1 MGVKMNTRE
10 GISFGSFIE
19 DSINYQN
26 EEVYALYA
34 IIFLVLAVICT
45 VYYQLPCLKTGA
57 AGSINRKGEFYS
69 DDSIFFPEIA
79 FLEAFAATDISL

>member
-1 MGVKMNTRE
+1 MHTRA

-26 EEVYALYA
+26 GEVYTLYA

-45 VYYQLPCLKTGA
+45 VYYQ
-57 AGSINRKGEFYS
+57 Y
-69 DDSIFFPEIA
+69 SIF
-79 FLEAFAATDISL
+79 TDRKNRTHRE

>member
-1 MGVKMNTRE
+1 MGVKKMHTRD

-26 EEVYALYA
+26 EEVYTLYA

-45 VYYQLPCLKTGA
+45 DYYQYTLFVDRE
-57 AGSINRKGEFYS
+57 SRKGRY
-69 DDSIFFPEIA
+69 
-79 FLEAFAATDISL
+79 